1 MPVRPLVNVP
11 NTDSHKAALFARK
24 PVGIHKLSPT
34 PGSKTQKRK
43 AGFDKHTA
51 GTRQFK

>member
-24 PVGIHKLSPT
+24 PVGIKKLSPT

-43 AGFDKHTA
+43 ANFDRHTS
-51 GTRQFK
+51 TTKQFK